1 MKALWFH
8 LMPYPDLKDDFK
20 QKHNSVWVDIDPGVY
35 DPTIGHRAYNE
46 YIDELVHAARMGFDG
61 VCVNEHHANAYGM
74 MPSPNLIASALAR
87 ETTDAAICV
96 MGNSVALYNPPTRV
110 AEEFGMLDCI
120 SGGRLIAGFPVGT
133 PMDTCYAYGQNPA
146 LLRARYY
153 EGIELILRA
162 WKERKPFAFNGRFN
176 KQRYVNCWPRPIQS
190 PRPPVWVPG
199 GGSVETWRMCAEKDF
214 VYANLSYFG
223 HKASK
228 AAIAGFWN
236 EMKAMGREP
245 NPFQAGFLQFVG
257 VAETRKEALDLYRE
271 PADYFYNRCLH
282 TDPAYANPPGYTT
295 EATVRSA
302 LGSQVMQ
309 AAEQS
314 RRKVRADQS
323 DIFDAGHVVIG
334 SPDEVAET
342 IRTVCKE
349 MNVGN
354 LMLLLHFG
362 NMSAQLTRYNTDLF
376 ATKVL
381 PQIRDL
387 FEDKWENKW
396 WPKGMPAQNRVLPGA
411 TFDAISGIAAQ

>member
-20 QKHNSVWVDIDPGVY
+20 QKHKSVWVDI
-35 DPTIGHRAYNE
+35 
-46 YIDELVHAARMGFDG
+46 
-61 VCVNEHHANAYGM
+61 
-74 MPSPNLIASALAR
+74 
-87 ETTDAAICV
+87 
-96 MGNSVALYNPPTRV
+96 
-110 AEEFGMLDCI
+110 
-120 SGGRLIAGFPVGT
+120 
-133 PMDTCYAYGQNPA
+133 
-146 LLRARYY
+146 
-153 EGIELILRA
+153 
-162 WKERKPFAFNGRFN
+162 
-176 KQRYVNCWPRPIQS
+176 
-190 PRPPVWVPG
+190 
-199 GGSVETWRMCAEKDF
+199 
-214 VYANLSYFG
+214 
-223 HKASK
+223 
-228 AAIAGFWN
+228 
-236 EMKAMGREP
+236 
-245 NPFQAGFLQFVG
+245 
-257 VAETRKEALDLYRE
+257 
-271 PADYFYNRCLH
+271 
-282 TDPAYANPPGYTT
+282 DPAYANPPGYTT

-342 IRTVCKE
+342 IRSVCKD

-376 ATKVL
+376 ATRVL

>member
-1 MKALWFH
+1 M
-8 LMPYPDLKDDFK
+8 
-20 QKHNSVWVDIDPGVY
+20 
-35 DPTIGHRAYNE
+35 
-46 YIDELVHAARMGFDG
+46 
-61 VCVNEHHANAYGM
+61 
-74 MPSPNLIASALAR
+74 
-87 ETTDAAICV
+87 
-96 MGNSVALYNPPTRV
+96 
-110 AEEFGMLDCI
+110 
-120 SGGRLIAGFPVGT
+120 
-133 PMDTCYAYGQNPA
+133 
-146 LLRARYY
+146 LRARYY

-257 VAETRKEALDLYRE
+257 VAETRNEALDLYRE

-302 LGSQVMQ
+302 IGSQVMQ

-376 ATKVL
+376 ATRVL

-396 WPKGMPAQNRVLPGA
+396 WPKGMPAQTRVLPGA